1 MKFKYLI
8 LILIFSFSGYSQDNF
23 CQKLN
28 KINSILQK
36 EHYKPR
42 IIDDSLSVNWFDTFI
57 DEFDADN
64 TIFTKSEYQEIEK
77 FKFKLDDLLNS
88 NDCSFIDAFE
98 KTIKKG
104 LLRKLEYIKKIE
116 KQKLDFTGID
126 TLYYS
131 PKKVLYS
138 ENENKLL
145 LLIKKKIEL
154 TILSQ
159 IASISKNKDSLNKE
173 FKKLLPK
180 YQHQLIEK
188 EKCIIE
194 FELGK
199 NQNFKQNIENLFLST
214 FVSCFDPHSNYFNA
228 TQKNLF
234 LNSVSEENLTFG
246 IDFLLDDENNL
257 IIANI
262 KPGSSAFKSSKLS
275 LSDKL
280 VKIKTSQNEIW
291 SDCNNFNEILNVIH
305 NNQNKSILF
314 TFSNNKKEYQVNL
327 EQSFLKEF
335 DNKCYS
341 FIINKNNE
349 NFGYL
354 NIPSFYSDE
363 SELNSMSNDV
373 AFEINKLNKENIK
386 GLIIDLQ
393 NNGGGNIYE
402 AIKLTG
408 MFIDIGPVALLTQK
422 NNQNQILRDINR
434 GTYYQG
440 PIVVLVNEQSAS
452 ASELFANTIQDY
464 KRGIIVGNRTFG
476 KATMQEIIKIDSL
489 SYDSDFLKVTKEQFF
504 RITGKSNQE
513 IGLKPDVEIP
523 SIYESHIQ
531 YENNLPFA
539 IKNESITS
547 KARYQTWYKN
557 YFSKILLLNEKIREN
572 ENFKN
577 VLELK
582 SKFEN
587 LKEIKPKKIALNF
600 EQVFNLIHQ
609 NDIFFEEVENFSNTI
624 HFEDIFLNKEDQ
636 TKFKNDSYLYNIFE
650 ERLKL
655 LKRNYAFAEA
665 INVIYEI
672 KND

>member
-8 LILIFSFSGYSQDNF
+8 LILIFRFSGYSQDNF

-234 LNSVSEENLTFG
+234 
-246 IDFLLDDENNL
+246 
-257 IIANI
+257 
-262 KPGSSAFKSSKLS
+262 
-275 LSDKL
+275 
-280 VKIKTSQNEIW
+280 
-291 SDCNNFNEILNVIH
+291 
-305 NNQNKSILF
+305 
-314 TFSNNKKEYQVNL
+314 
-327 EQSFLKEF
+327 
-335 DNKCYS
+335 
-341 FIINKNNE
+341 
-349 NFGYL
+349 
-354 NIPSFYSDE
+354 
-363 SELNSMSNDV
+363 
-373 AFEINKLNKENIK
+373 
-386 GLIIDLQ
+386 
-393 NNGGGNIYE
+393 
-402 AIKLTG
+402 
-408 MFIDIGPVALLTQK
+408 
-422 NNQNQILRDINR
+422 
-434 GTYYQG
+434 
-440 PIVVLVNEQSAS
+440 
-452 ASELFANTIQDY
+452 
-464 KRGIIVGNRTFG
+464 
-476 KATMQEIIKIDSL
+476 
-489 SYDSDFLKVTKEQFF
+489 
-504 RITGKSNQE
+504 
-513 IGLKPDVEIP
+513 
-523 SIYESHIQ
+523 
-531 YENNLPFA
+531 
-539 IKNESITS
+539 
-547 KARYQTWYKN
+547 
-557 YFSKILLLNEKIREN
+557 
-572 ENFKN
+572 
-577 VLELK
+577 
-582 SKFEN
+582 
-587 LKEIKPKKIALNF
+587 
-600 EQVFNLIHQ
+600 
-609 NDIFFEEVENFSNTI
+609 
-624 HFEDIFLNKEDQ
+624 
-636 TKFKNDSYLYNIFE
+636 
-650 ERLKL
+650 
-655 LKRNYAFAEA
+655 
-665 INVIYEI
+665 
-672 KND
+672 